1 MNSYIN
7 ISGLSSTQLA
17 LKHDIAYSEYWNVA
31 TRAVYIPASG
41 SKEYGA
47 ARDGYALNGILAFK
61 TQVIKICAMVSIS
74 SLSTPSAA
82 GGARFNTFS
91 PDVSLTWYAQ
101 NWLQLY
107 VEVFGQTHAAPNQG
121 AGYNLD
127 TELIFLVTKDFAIDM
142 EIGKRLRG
150 QLGKF

>member
-1 MNSYIN
+1 
-7 ISGLSSTQLA
+7 LA

-101 NWLQLY
+101 NWLQ
-107 VEVFGQTHAAPNQG
+107 G